1 MHILRQ
7 ISKKEAPH
15 VKIAGIIAEYDPFHN
30 GHAYQIGRTRAA
42 GAQAIVAVLGG
53 DFTQRGE
60 PAFCPKELRARAA
73 LRCGADLILELP
85 LPYAIGSAERFAFG
99 GISLLAALGC
109 VDALS
114 FGSESGDAE
123 GVWAVAEILSSPE
136 YAAELKT
143 CLASGVS
150 MAAAREGAVR
160 KLLPEKADLLKNP
173 NDSLGAE
180 YCKWV
185 RKLTPRTEILAV
197 RRYGA
202 GHGEMTALRSG
213 VVSASYLRSLCSPEE
228 MRPYIPEA
236 AYEALAEGRAAGK
249 FPAEPE
255 KLETAML
262 AKLRALSEEEFAR
275 LPDCAAEGF
284 YHRVYGAAQRAATL
298 SEFYELA
305 KTKRYAMSRI
315 RRIAAAAFTG
325 LDLSVLELGGPPYCR
340 VLAMNETGA
349 AVLKEA
355 AKRPT
360 DVPIACSLADL
371 EKTSPEAARFARL
384 ESRAE
389 DLYQLC
395 LPEPGPCGVEY
406 RWQVIRE

>member
-1 MHILRQ
+1 M
-7 ISKKEAPH
+7 
-15 VKIAGIIAEYDPFHN
+15 KIAGIIAEYDPFHN
-30 GHAYQIGRTRAA
+30 GHAYQINKTKAA
-42 GAQAIVAVLGG
+42 GAEAVVAVLSG

-60 PAFCPKELRARAA
+60 PAFCPKELRAKAA

-99 GISLLAALGC
+99 GISLLATLHC
-109 VDALS
+109 VGLLS
-114 FGSESGDAE
+114 FGSESGDRE
-123 GVWAVAEILSSPE
+123 GILAVSEVLSSPE
-136 YAAELKT
+136 YAEELKT
-143 CLASGVS
+143 CLAGGVS
-150 MAAAREGAVR
+150 MAAAREEAVR
-160 KLLPEKADLLKNP
+160 KILPEKADLLKNP

-185 RKLTPRTEILAV
+185 QKLMPETEILTV

-202 GHGEMTALRSG
+202 GHGEMTAAHAG
-213 VVSASYLRSLCSPEE
+213 IVSASYLRSFSAPEE
-228 MRPYIPEA
+228 MRPYMPEA
-236 AYEALAEGRAAGK
+236 AYEALAEGVAAGK
-249 FPAEPE
+249 FPAEPK

-262 AKLRALSEEEFAR
+262 AKLRTLSEEEFAM

-284 YHRVYGAAQRAATL
+284 FHRVYSAARRAGTL
-298 SEFYELA
+298 EEFYALA

-325 LDLSVLELGGPPYCR
+325 ADLSVLSIGGPPYCR

-355 AKRPT
+355 AKCPSG
-360 DVPIACSLADL
+360 VPIGCSLADL
-371 EKTSPEAARFARL
+371 EKTSPEAARFAAL

-389 DLYQLC
+389 DLYQLS
-395 LPEPGPCGVEY
+395 LPEPAPCGAEY
-406 RWQVIRE
+406 RRQVIKE

>member
-1 MHILRQ
+1 M
-7 ISKKEAPH
+7 
-15 VKIAGIIAEYDPFHN
+15 KIAGIIAEYDPFHN
-30 GHAYQIGRTRAA
+30 GHAYQIKQTKAA
-42 GAQAIVAVLGG
+42 GAEAVVAVLGG

-60 PAFCPKELRARAA
+60 PAFCPKELRTKAA
-73 LRCGADLILELP
+73 LRGGADLILELP

-99 GISLLAALGC
+99 GVSLLAALGC
-109 VDALS
+109 IDLLS
-114 FGSESGDAE
+114 FGSESGDRE
-123 GVWAVAEILSSPE
+123 GIWAVSEVLSSPE
-136 YAAELKT
+136 YAETLKS
-143 CLASGVS
+143 CLAGGIS
-150 MAAAREGAVR
+150 MAAAREEAVR
-160 KLLPEKADLLKNP
+160 RILPEKADLLKNP

-185 RKLTPRTEILAV
+185 RKLTPQTEILTI

-202 GHGEMTALRSG
+202 GHGEMTAARSG
-213 VVSASYLRSLCSPEE
+213 IVSASYLRSFSEPEE
-228 MRPYIPEA
+228 MRPYMPEA
-236 AYEALAEGRAAGK
+236 ACEVLAEGYEAGK
-249 FPAEPE
+249 FPADPE
-255 KLETAML
+255 KLATAVL
-262 AKLRALSEEEFAR
+262 AKLRTLSEEDFAR

-284 YHRVYGAAQRAATL
+284 YHRVYDAARKAGTL

-325 LDLSVLELGGPPYCR
+325 MDLSVLNLGGPPYCR

-355 AKRPT
+355 AQHPT
-360 DVPIACSLADL
+360 GIPILCSLADL
-371 EKTSPEAARFARL
+371 EKTSPEAALFAEL

-395 LPEPGPCGVEY
+395 LPYPGPCGMEY

>member
-1 MHILRQ
+1 MR
-7 ISKKEAPH
+7 
-15 VKIAGIIAEYDPFHN
+15 IAGIIAEYDPFHN

-42 GAQAIVAVLGG
+42 GAEAVVAVLGG

-60 PAFCPKELRARAA
+60 PAFCPKELRAKAA

-99 GISLLAALGC
+99 GISLLAALRC
-109 VDALS
+109 VDTLS
-114 FGSESGDAE
+114 FGSESGDRE
-123 GVWAVAEILSSPE
+123 GIWAVAGALSSPE
-136 YAAELKT
+136 YAAELKA
-143 CLASGVS
+143 CLAGGVP
-150 MAAAREGAVR
+150 MAAAREEAVR
-160 KLLPEKADLLKNP
+160 RILPEKADLLKNP

-185 RKLTPRTEILAV
+185 RKLAPQTEILAV

-202 GHGEMTALRSG
+202 GHGETTALRSG
-213 VVSASYLRSLCSPEE
+213 VASATYLRGLCSPEE
-228 MRPYIPEA
+228 MRPYMPQA
-236 AYEALAEGRAAGK
+236 AYEVLEEGRAAGK

-255 KLETAML
+255 KLATAML
-262 AKLRALSEEEFAR
+262 AKLRSLSEEQFAV

-284 YHRVYGAAQRAATL
+284 YHRVYDAAQRAATL
-298 SEFYELA
+298 PEFYELA

-315 RRIAAAAFTG
+315 KRIAAAAFTG

-340 VLAMNETGA
+340 VLAMNGTGA

-355 AKRPT
+355 ARSPA
-360 DVPIACSLADL
+360 VLPISCSLAEL
-371 EKTSPEAARFARL
+371 EKTSPEAARFAVL

-389 DLYQLC
+389 DLYRLS
-395 LPEPGPCGVEY
+395 LPKPGPCGMAY
-406 RWQVIRE
+406 RRQVIRE